1 MRIVIISPFN
11 PMSVADY
18 LSADSRRL
26 LFDNHVDSSSINSLV
41 RGLLAE
47 GHHITMVTSHAVSG
61 DDVQLNGEQIDI
73 RLVSERKPLCWRF
86 VPSFYFTVLRLRRA
100 LRQVLGNA
108 DVLHVHWTYIHAMAA
123 VPFAKSLPSLCTVR
137 DWHPLLTSMN
147 AYEGRMD
154 SIYHGIAFRRVM
166 ACRHLHFVANSQYTS
181 RYLASRLHATDI
193 PIVPNSVREDFVM
206 TGTRTYPDSIRLLSI
221 QQYIDDPR
229 KNMHRLLDAFAIVAA
244 EHPDARLR
252 IVGNFST
259 DDASVFRHASELGLA
274 DKVEFLGKRS
284 HLDLIPLFDSASA
297 LIHPSLEETFGNIFL
312 EAFGRRLPAIGGR
325 ESGAVPQVL
334 GDGRYGILCDVTSA
348 DDMARAILSLHDS
361 SIDRQSLVAAAYDNL
376 IAHYT
381 AEAVARQYVKLYEKI
396 LSVYGSK

>member
-47 GHHITMVTSHAVSG
+47 GHHITMVSSHAASG
-61 DDVQLNGEQIDI
+61 DDVRLNGEQIDV
-73 RLVSERKPLCWRF
+73 RLVSERKPLRWRL

-108 DVLHVHWTYIHAMAA
+108 DVLHAHWTYIHAMAA

-166 ACRHLHFVANSQYTS
+166 ACRYLHFVANSQYTS